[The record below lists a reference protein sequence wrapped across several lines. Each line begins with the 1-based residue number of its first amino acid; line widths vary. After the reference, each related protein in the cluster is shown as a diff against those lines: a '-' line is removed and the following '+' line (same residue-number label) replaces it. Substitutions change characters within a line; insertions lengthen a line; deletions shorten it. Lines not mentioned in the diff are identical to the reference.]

1 MERLLPGLQLPEVYN
16 ILSIFC
22 HFLKT
27 FFSGWEQEQTSTCGG
42 GLGGGGRQLPPV
54 LPGGEGGA
62 RRLLQPYCL
71 DL

>member
-1 MERLLPGLQLPEVYN
+1 MERLLPGLQLPEVTQKF
-16 ILSIFC
+16 SVIF
-22 HFLKT
+22 KKII
-27 FFSGWEQEQTSTCGG
+27 SGWEQEQTSTCGG

-62 RRLLQPYCL
+62 RRLLQSHCL